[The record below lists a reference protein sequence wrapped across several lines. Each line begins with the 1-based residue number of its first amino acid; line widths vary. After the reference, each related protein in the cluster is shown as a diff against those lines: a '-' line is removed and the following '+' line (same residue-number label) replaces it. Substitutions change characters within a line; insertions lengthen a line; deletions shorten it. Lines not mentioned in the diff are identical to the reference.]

1 MGRTASP
8 VTDGTLTLAF
18 GCGKLLKCLSTGD
31 EMYSKRRPLWSILC
45 MASDYH
51 VWTDQELISW
61 LDERLPATRMSE
73 LEQQLRTDD
82 SLRIRV
88 ANLIQHRD
96 QGGHSVGEIWY
107 RARLSCPGR
116 SEWGGY
122 LLGTLPSDVSDYL
135 EFHLLTIGCR
145 LCQANLQDLQ
155 EHSDSTGESTVRRRR
170 FFESS
175 AGFLESDES
184 SRF

>member
-1 MGRTASP
+1 MT
-8 VTDGTLTLAF
+8 
-18 GCGKLLKCLSTGD
+18 
-31 EMYSKRRPLWSILC
+31 
-45 MASDYH
+45 SDYH
-51 VWTDQELISW
+51 IWTDQELVSW
-61 LDERLPATRMSE
+61 LDERLAAERMSE
-73 LEQQLRTDD
+73 LEQQLRTDE
-82 SLRIRV
+82 SLKIRI

-107 RARLSCPGR
+107 RGRLSCPSR

-122 LLGTLPSDVSDYL
+122 LLRTLPSEVSDYL

-155 EHSDSTGESTVRRRR
+155 EHSESTDESHVRRRR

-175 AGFLESDES
+175 AGFLDSDES
-184 SRF
+184 ARF